1 MDDPEH
7 DVNRVLDRLEDVY
20 GEVPVHRESTPV
32 PREMYVECMNAA
44 DNGELGG
51 TRVLVSHEN
60 EFLLVRETGEEAWDA
75 PGGSLSRNDTHAAA
89 GTQYVADQ
97 AGIEC
102 TVVDAFAAIER
113 EFTLVDGGDG
123 VTGLWVFF
131 EAETFDTDLTRGPG
145 IEDAQWFSRPPRE
158 VGPHL
163 SERLASAAGDD

>member
-7 DVNRVLDRLEDVY
+7 DVERVLNRLEDVH
-20 GEVPVHRESTPV
+20 GEIPVHHESTPV

-51 TRVLVSHEN
+51 VRVLVSHEN
-60 EFLLVRETGEEAWDA
+60 EFLLVREDGGDAWDA
-75 PGGSLSRNDTHAAA
+75 PGGSLSRNDTHATA
-89 GTQYVADQ
+89 GTQHVADQ
-97 AGIEC
+97 VGIEC

-113 EFTLVDGGDG
+113 EFTLVDGGEG

-131 EAETFDTDLTRGPG
+131 EAETFETDIATGPD
-145 IEDAQWFSRPPRE
+145 IEDARWFSRPPTE

-163 SERLASAAGDD
+163 SERLSLAAGDD

>member
-20 GEVPVHRESTPV
+20 GEVPIHRESTPV

-51 TRVLVSHEN
+51 ARVLVSHEN
-60 EFLLVRETGEEAWDA
+60 EFLLVREDSGDAWDV
-75 PGGSLSRNDTHAAA
+75 PGGSLSRHDTHARA
-89 GTQYVADQ
+89 GTQYVAEQ
-97 AGIEC
+97 VGIEC

-113 EFTLVDGGDG
+113 EFALVDGGEG

-131 EAETFDTDLTRGPG
+131 EAEADETDLALGPG
-145 IEDAQWFSRPPRE
+145 ISDAQWFSRPPRE

-163 SERLASAAGDD
+163 SERLSPAAGDD